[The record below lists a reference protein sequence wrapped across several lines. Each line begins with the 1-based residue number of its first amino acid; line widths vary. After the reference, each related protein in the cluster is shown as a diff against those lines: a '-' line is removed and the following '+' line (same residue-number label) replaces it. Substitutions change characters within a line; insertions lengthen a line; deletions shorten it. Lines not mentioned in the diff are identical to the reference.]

1 MRINWH
7 TFKTKYGMIQT
18 NRDEM
23 FQCAIVEVLDD
34 LMKRIENIEKKLG
47 IKNK

>member
-1 MRINWH
+1 MGVNWL
-7 TFKTKYGMIQT
+7 TFKTRYGMVQS

-34 LMKRIENIEKKLG
+34 LMKKVENIEKKLG
-47 IKNK
+47 IKG